1 VPAIAVPAFALA
13 WWAACYLIGRDPGRR
28 ASLRAAAALVAYAI
42 ACVVWTVAPGSAA
55 SQILLCVP
63 ALFWAGA
70 AIGLLPDSLPERRHL
85 DLGWL
90 IGSAVFLVVVI
101 ALPQAGRLVALA
113 PLAGALVLLWR
124 SRDDVRPPMLP
135 AALSVAAFLY
145 AVALTVLLLGLDV
158 GFDALVLAAIGLNLL
173 MLGFLVAVAEAI
185 DLGERLRPD
194 LVRAVTGG
202 LAGSVLA
209 GGLSALTVI
218 AADRDTWVTVLQ
230 FVLVALVMS
239 LIGLNGPVT
248 RELDHVAFF
257 HDHRLRTT
265 RSGLLLL
272 AAALPRRRLPHRLPA
287 TAEEDFL
294 RFTRY
299 ALDNYQDAGRLLR
312 SPLID
317 LPIVDRRLPGRAVE
331 DPLAR
336 VVALRAVLRESV
348 DRLRP
353 SGQFATGDDW
363 RYYNALHFC
372 SVLGMDPHRRRL
384 RTDGLNSEARHALDW
399 MRRHVPRRVLK
410 RWQTEGATLV
420 AAHLWDD
427 LVATD
432 PRRRARAVVKRP

>member
-1 VPAIAVPAFALA
+1 MPAIAVPAFALT

-28 ASLRAAAALVAYAI
+28 APLRAAAALVAYAI
-42 ACVVWTVAPGSAA
+42 ACVAWTVAPGSAA
-55 SQILLCVP
+55 AQILICVP
-63 ALFWAGA
+63 ALCWAGA
-70 AIGLLPDSLPERRHL
+70 AIGLLPDTLPERRHL

-90 IGSAVFLVVVI
+90 IASAIFLAVVI
-101 ALPQAGRLVALA
+101 ALPEAGRLVALA

-124 SRDDVRPPMLP
+124 SRAEVRPPMLP

-145 AVALTVLLLGLDV
+145 GVALTVLLGLDV
-158 GFDALVLAAIGLNLL
+158 GFDAVVLAAIGLNLL
-173 MLGFLVAVAEAI
+173 MLGFLVAVAEAL

-202 LAGSVLA
+202 LAGAILA
-209 GGLSALTVI
+209 GGLAALTVI

-230 FVLVALVMS
+230 FVLVALAMS
-239 LIGLNGPVT
+239 LIGLSGAVT

-265 RSGLLLL
+265 RNGLLML
-272 AAALPRRRLPHRLPA
+272 AVALPRRRLPHRLAA

-317 LPIVDRRLPGRAVE
+317 LPIVDRRLPGRTVE

-336 VVALRAVLRESV
+336 VDALRAVLRESV

-384 RTDGLNSEARHALDW
+384 RTDGLDRESKHALEW
-399 MRRHVPRRVLK
+399 MRRYVPRRVLK

-420 AAHLWDD
+420 AARLWDD

-432 PRRRARAVVKRP
+432 LRRRARAVVERP